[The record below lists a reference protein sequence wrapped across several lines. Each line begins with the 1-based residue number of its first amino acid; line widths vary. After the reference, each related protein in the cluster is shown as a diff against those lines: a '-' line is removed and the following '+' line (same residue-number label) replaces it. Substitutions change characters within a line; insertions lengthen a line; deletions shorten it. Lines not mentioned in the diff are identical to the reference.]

1 MTEIKLVQQEVSQ
14 QISNY
19 KSSQALFQTQKIED
33 HSFSLTTL
41 PTIKA
46 QVDEVK
52 EAFNALIRDYA
63 TMLERDLM
71 ALEKTK
77 DSMVDMDMN
86 VLPNSDGM
94 GM

>member
-1 MTEIKLVQQEVSQ
+1 MTEIKLIQQEVSQ
-14 QISNY
+14 QISDY
-19 KSSQALFQTQKIED
+19 RVSQTLFQAQKIEGYT
-33 HSFSLTTL
+33 FPMTTL
-41 PTIKA
+41 STITT

-63 TMLERDLM
+63 VMLERDLT

-77 DSMVDMDMN
+77 DSMVDMDRN